1 MHGNTCS
8 MNLSTKD
15 ECIAKSTHVCM
26 HMWQLLQPRDGERAG
41 PAPRASQGRGR
52 CVCVCVCVCV
62 CARARVVATNAQT
75 APSPPMRRRAPRL
88 LKGLTRR
95 HRNRTGR
102 ARTAAPLDERGSGR
116 GLMRTARAW
125 SLTTATTPSQV
136 PESNGQEHASPPPPC
151 VVNVGGSSATAGL
164 AI

>member
-1 MHGNTCS
+1 MS
-8 MNLSTKD
+8 AS
-15 ECIAKSTHVCM
+15 
-26 HMWQLLQPRDGERAG
+26 
-41 PAPRASQGRGR
+41 PRARTFACTCGSYFSRAMVSALDQHREHLKGEGG
-52 CVCVCVCVCV
+52 VCVCVCVCV
-62 CARARVVATNAQT
+62 CARARVVTINAQT